1 MDLSCCDGDDPMD
14 VDIKEEPMPFPHV
27 VDGKM
32 ETWLLD
38 INKQDKTTLKD
49 WCRGFGLHYSGNK
62 KALKNELRKFSRNQA
77 AWDRILPGARRMHR
91 GPRIGSKRTSK
102 KLSVSL
108 AENLFP
114 GQQQQAVPCALAIAM
129 LPTQAAQLA
138 ALQVINGKGDLD
150 WVRTHQA
157 DNILKRFPH
166 MDKPARDAYRAQAAG
181 QHNTSALNDTINSGF
196 DEIKAIIKGPYQ
208 HLLPILL
215 ASTSTPPRYS
225 ATSTTSELEPPENV
239 QEESQASE
247 AMTTSLPEARTLTLG
262 NSTALTFTPDDVPFP
277 PAPTFAD
284 DLPRLNRMWDDTSTD
299 WDGQSALHIKDIPI
313 AIVYWPFVY
322 ASSKVDGPWKSRQWN
337 VLKSRHSEWKYIVQ
351 RWREGSE
358 ADFWKEFSD
367 STGTRMNYTA
377 IITRLKTL
385 RVEEN
390 DQLTEQAKE
399 EYGDHFA
406 STFVYKKNGK
416 VHVMCK
422 PADIARMYRKLQGL
436 T

>member
-1 MDLSCCDGDDPMD
+1 MDSCCDPMD

-62 KALKNELRKFSRNQA
+62 KALKNELRTFSRNQA
-77 AWDRILPGARRMHR
+77 AWDRILPGARRTHR
-91 GPRIGSKRTSK
+91 GPRIGSKKSSK
-102 KLSVSL
+102 KPSASL
-108 AENLFP
+108 AESLSP
-114 GQQQQAVPCALAIAM
+114 IQQQAVPHAPAM
-129 LPTQAAQLA
+129 LPTQAVQLA
-138 ALQVINGKGDLD
+138 ASQVVNGKADLD
-150 WVRTHQA
+150 WA
-157 DNILKRFPH
+157 NNISKRFPH

-181 QHNTSALNDTINSGF
+181 QHVNTSVLNDSINSGF
-196 DEIKAIIKGPYQ
+196 DEIKAIINGPYQ
-208 HLLPILL
+208 YVLPMLL

-225 ATSTTSELEPPENV
+225 SAASTTFVEPQPESESPPEDI
-239 QEESQASE
+239 QEGSQLMTISE
-247 AMTTSLPEARTLTLG
+247 ACRTLTLG
-262 NSTALTFTPDDVPFP
+262 NSTTLTFTPDDVPFP

-284 DLPRLNRMWDDTSTD
+284 DLPRLNRMWDDTSTN
-299 WDGQSALHIKDIPI
+299 WDGQSALHIKDVPI

-358 ADFWKEFSD
+358 ADFWKDFSD

-377 IITRLKTL
+377 IINRLKAL

-390 DQLTEQAKE
+390 NRIAEQAKK
-399 EYGDHFA
+399 EYGDCFA
-406 STFVYKKNGK
+406 SMFVYRKNGK

-422 PADIARMYRKLQGL
+422 PADIARMYQKLRSE
-436 T
+436 